1 MKRLNALSVLYM
13 KNKDIRRMAV
23 ATVSPGTRRRS
34 WFLPSALGRGKL
46 CTIDENAFAGRRMFA
61 SRSGGE
67 RLRVAVVGG
76 GAAGLATALHL
87 APLVT
92 AGLIAGPVDVFDAA
106 GHPSREI
113 GVGVWSTALDPFR
126 NSDADSHQ
134 LVYNDM
140 MRNGTFVREVGY
152 RTPRGDW
159 LAESCLDGKTVPDL
173 LFLREMDMLASL
185 RKAVH
190 LEVQRGNIVLHS
202 GINYRVSSVFEES
215 TEPWSAPLLLETEG
229 PGQPPERS
237 PRDYHLIVAADGMN
251 SVLRKAYGGYLVQ
264 RRILTGTYAMGSS
277 GPLDLP
283 ETASNQGSDTE
294 EWAISGQSEATST
307 QDREYSVFR
316 GNAMLTRDEIGLQK
330 SFQTWG
336 EGRNMRFA
344 TVPMEYPG
352 GRINGTKEERQV
364 WFITIDDKNISS
376 ETDPE
381 KRRQLLLETFR
392 DWHSPIC
399 QIVKATPAHE
409 ILMERAMA
417 HRHSMRPVVNFYG
430 LIRSV
435 RKRSVP
441 VTGSGPAIQFVG
453 DAFMTVDPILAQGF
467 TFGMEGAS
475 SLSEALSSCLK
486 ENHSSWSNL
495 AFDPYALRN
504 ELLHRHDLRL
514 NRLICLLRTT
524 ELVQA
529 LGQPATG
536 TISGLISRDIIRPM
550 MRLTPGFIKT
560 PVFNATLKYSLGLPE
575 K

>member
-1 MKRLNALSVLYM
+1 
-13 KNKDIRRMAV
+13 MA
-23 ATVSPGTRRRS
+23 AAIVSTATRRRS
-34 WFLPSALGRGKL
+34 LFRPI
-46 CTIDENAFAGRRMFA
+46 TIATTEQNELDNAIARGRRMFT
-61 SRSGGE
+61 SRSAGE

-87 APLVT
+87 APLVG

-106 GHPSREI
+106 DRPSREI

-126 NSDADSHQ
+126 DSDVDSHQ
-134 LVYNDM
+134 LVYDDM
-140 MRNGTFVREVGY
+140 TKHGTFVREVGY

-159 LAESCLDGKTVPDL
+159 LAESCLDGKHMPDL

-190 LEVQRGNIVLHS
+190 LEVQRGNVALHS
-202 GINYRVSSVFEES
+202 GINFRVNSVCEES
-215 TEPWSAPLLLETEG
+215 KGPWSAPLLLETDG
-229 PGQPPERS
+229 PEQPPVQS
-237 PRDYHLIVAADGMN
+237 TRDYHLIVAADGMN
-251 SVLRKAYGGYLVQ
+251 SVLRKAYGGYMIQ
-264 RRILTGTYAMGSS
+264 RRILTGTYAMGGS

-283 ETASNQGSDTE
+283 EAHHDHRADTE
-294 EWAISGQSEATST
+294 EWVVSGQAEATST

-316 GNAMLTRDEIGLQK
+316 GNAPLTREEVGLDK

-352 GRINGTKEERQV
+352 GGGSGNGKKEERQV
-364 WFITIDDKNISS
+364 WFITIDDDSLSS
-376 ETDPE
+376 ETDPA
-381 KRRQLLLETFR
+381 KRKQRLLEMFE
-392 DWHSPIC
+392 DWHPPIC
-399 QIVKATPAHE
+399 QLVRATPPHE

-435 RKRSVP
+435 RKRPAP
-441 VTGSGPAIQFVG
+441 VDGSGPAIQFVG

-467 TFGMEGAS
+467 TFGMEGAFS
-475 SLSEALSSCLK
+475 VAKALSSCLGGG
-486 ENHSSWSNL
+486 HSSWNQL
-495 AFDPYALRN
+495 AFDPYALRK
-504 ELLHRHDLRL
+504 ELMHSHNLRL

-529 LGQPATG
+529 LGQPTTG
-536 TISGLISRDIIRPM
+536 TLSGMISRDIIRPV
-550 MRLTPGFIKT
+550 MRITPRFVKT
-560 PVFNATLKYSLGLPE
+560 PIFNATLQYSLGLPE
-575 K
+575 KKH